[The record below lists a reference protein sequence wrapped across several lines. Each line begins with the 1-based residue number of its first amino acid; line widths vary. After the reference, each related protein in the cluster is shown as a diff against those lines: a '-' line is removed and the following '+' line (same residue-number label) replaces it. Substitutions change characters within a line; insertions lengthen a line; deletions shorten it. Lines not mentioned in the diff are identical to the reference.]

1 MLKQMLIARKIE
13 QARGQMTELISK
25 RDGEIAEKRKAIQ
38 LREEELEKALEEV
51 TEETQ
56 EEFDQMANEFEAQAD
71 TVREE
76 ENAITAQI
84 TELEGQIADLE
95 RQLSEIGTPDTTPT
109 EDRSADPV
117 PTKKRKD
124 EYHMMTR
131 TFKRLNDT
139 AIESL
144 FAREEVKAF
153 AARLREMGTQKRAV
167 TGGELLIPEI
177 LLPLLREVAAENSK
191 LMPYINVQNV
201 SGTSRQTIMGTIP
214 EAVWTEQY
222 GKINELTLGF
232 DAVEMDGYKV
242 ASFIPV
248 PNALLEDNDVN
259 LVDQVL
265 YAIGCSIALG
275 VDKAILY
282 GTGVKMPLGIVKRLA
297 QDAQPADYTGRPWA
311 DLHTSNIQTITAGNS
326 TGIKLFQ
333 TLVTGFGAA
342 KNKFGAT
349 RKFWAMNS
357 TTKTKLISEA
367 MNFNSAAAI
376 ASGVSN
382 EMPVIG
388 GAIVEL
394 DFIPDNVII
403 AGWGDL
409 YCLAQ
414 RAGTALAVSTD
425 YRFVEDQTV
434 FKGTARYDGKP
445 VIAEAFV
452 AFGINAAVVSD
463 AAVEFAQDTA
473 NG

>member
-1 MLKQMLIARKIE
+1 MLKQMILARKIE

-76 ENAITAQI
+76 ENTITAQI

-95 RQLSEIGTPDTTPT
+95 RQLSEIGTPDPTPA

-117 PTKKRKD
+117 PTKKERT
-124 EYHMMTR
+124 EMHMMTR

-153 AARLREMGTQKRAV
+153 AARVREMGIQKRAV

-177 LLPLLREVAAENSK
+177 MLPLLREVAAENSK
-191 LMPYINVQNV
+191 LLKHVNRMQI
-201 SGTSRQTIMGTIP
+201 SGTSRQNVMGTIP

-222 GKINELTLGF
+222 GKINELSLVFT
-232 DAVEMDGYKV
+232 DVEMDGWKI
-242 ASFIPV
+242 AGFIPV
-248 PNALLEDNDVN
+248 ANALLEDNDVN

-265 YAIGCSIALG
+265 YALGCSIALG
-275 VDKAILY
+275 IDKAILY
-282 GTGVKMPLGIVKRLA
+282 GTGVKMPLGIVTRLA
-297 QDAQPADYTGRPWA
+297 QDAQPADYKGRPWI
-311 DLHTSNIQTITAGNS
+311 DLHTSNILTINASNS

-333 TLVTGFGAA
+333 SLVTGFGAA
-342 KNKFGAT
+342 KNKYGVQGI
-349 RKFWAMNS
+349 FWAMS
-357 TTKTKLISEA
+357 HATKTKLVSEA
-367 MNFNSAAAI
+367 MAFNAAAAI
-376 ASGVSN
+376 ASGINN

-388 GAIVEL
+388 GAIEEL
-394 DFIPDNVII
+394 DFIPENIII
-403 AGWGDL
+403 AGWGML
-409 YCLAQ
+409 YAFAE
-414 RAGTALAVSTD
+414 RAGTTLAVSTEN
-425 YRFVEDQTV
+425 RFVEDQTV
-434 FKGTARYDGKP
+434 FKGTARADGKP
-445 VIAEAFV
+445 VIPEGFV

-463 AAVEFAQDTA
+463 AAVQFAQDTA